1 MDAAIELQDVVK
13 HFGAKTA
20 VNRVSLR
27 IPRGSCFGLIGPNG
41 AGKTTTFSLMCGF
54 LAPSAGTLR
63 VLGRSP
69 SSPGALKGVV
79 GVLPQD
85 ALLPPWER
93 VGRLLTDW
101 AALSHLPN
109 PEQEARTAL
118 QRVGLG
124 ESWDVRC
131 NALSHGMTRRVA
143 IAQAIMG
150 APPVILL
157 DEPTGGLDPRV
168 AAEARALIRSLKGEH
183 TLVISSHNLQELE
196 ELCDAAA
203 ILDRGVLVREGSM
216 AELTGQGEEFTLQ
229 LVPQAPIPE
238 EALRAV
244 PGCASVTATA
254 DGRVQVRLTAGPGA
268 AAPEQTITACLR
280 VVLDAGG
287 QVSEVHRGRRLEQRV
302 LELT

>member
-1 MDAAIELQDVVK
+1 MDAAVELVDVVK
-13 HFGAKTA
+13 RFGPKTA
-20 VNRVSLR
+20 VDRLSLR
-27 IPRGSCFGLIGPNG
+27 IPRGSCYGLIGPNG

-54 LAPSAGTLR
+54 LAPTSGTLS
-63 VLGRSP
+63 VLGASP
-69 SSPGALKGVV
+69 SASGALKGHV

-101 AALSHLPN
+101 AALSWLPN

-118 QRVGLG
+118 QRVGLA
-124 ESWDVRC
+124 EAWDVKC

-203 ILDRGVLVREGSM
+203 ILDRGVLVREGTM

-229 LVPQAPIPE
+229 LVPTAPIPE

-244 PGCASVTATA
+244 AGCASVGRSA
-254 DGRVQVRLTAGPGA
+254 DGRVQIRLQGGPGA
-268 AAPEQTITACLR
+268 PQPEQVITACLR
-280 VVLDAGG
+280 TVIDAGG
-287 QVSEVHRGRRLEQRV
+287 QVSEVHRGRKLEQRV

>member
-1 MDAAIELQDVVK
+1 MDAAIELVDVVK
-13 HFGAKTA
+13 RFGPKTA
-20 VNRVSLR
+20 VDRLSLR
-27 IPRGSCFGLIGPNG
+27 IPRGSCYGLIGPNG

-54 LAPSAGTLR
+54 LAPTSGR
-63 VLGRSP
+63 ISVLGVSP
-69 SSPGALKGVV
+69 SASGALKGRV

-101 AALSHLPN
+101 AALSYLHA

-118 QRVGLG
+118 QRVGLA
-124 ESWDVRC
+124 EAWDVKC

-168 AAEARALIRSLKGEH
+168 AAEARTLIRSLKGEH

-203 ILDRGVLVREGSM
+203 ILDRGVLVRAGTMS
-216 AELTGQGEEFTLQ
+216 ELTGQGEEFTLQ
-229 LVPQAPIPE
+229 LVPTAPIPE
-238 EALRAV
+238 DALRAV
-244 PGCASVTATA
+244 PGCAAVSRAP
-254 DGRVQVRLTAGPGA
+254 DGKVQVRLQGGPGA
-268 AAPEQTITACLR
+268 SPPEQVITACLR
-280 VVLDAGG
+280 AVIDAGG
-287 QVSEVHRGRRLEQRV
+287 QVSEVHRGRKLEQRV

>member
-1 MDAAIELQDVVK
+1 MDAAIELVDVVK
-13 HFGAKTA
+13 RFGPKTA
-20 VNRVSLR
+20 VDRLSLR
-27 IPRGSCFGLIGPNG
+27 IPRGSCYGLIGPNG

-54 LAPSAGTLR
+54 LSPTSGRISVLGVSPSA
-63 VLGRSP
+63 S
-69 SSPGALKGVV
+69 GALKGRV

-101 AALSHLPN
+101 AALSYLPA

-118 QRVGLG
+118 QRVGLA
-124 ESWDVRC
+124 EAWDVKC

-168 AAEARALIRSLKGEH
+168 AAEARTLIRSLKGEH

-203 ILDRGVLVREGSM
+203 ILDRGVLVRAGTMS
-216 AELTGQGEEFTLQ
+216 ELTGQGEEFTLQ
-229 LVPQAPIPE
+229 LVPTAPR
-238 EALRAV
+238 RAR
-244 PGCASVTATA
+244 PPT
-254 DGRVQVRLTAGPGA
+254 
-268 AAPEQTITACLR
+268 
-280 VVLDAGG
+280 
-287 QVSEVHRGRRLEQRV
+287 GRRGA
-302 LELT
+302 